1 MIRMPIMTSF
11 QVLFTLM
18 FVIVVVPVTILFDTV
33 KLRTTLI
40 VAGSLNALGTLVKA
54 ASTNNYIGMI
64 IGQSLGNLNWVVKSK
79 IKSH

>member
-1 MIRMPIMTSF
+1 MTSF
-11 QVLFTLM
+11 QVLFSLM
-18 FVIVVVPVTILFDTV
+18 FVIVVLPVTILFDTV
-33 KLRTTLI
+33 RLRTTLL

>member
-1 MIRMPIMTSF
+1 MTSF
-11 QVLFTLM
+11 QVLYTLM

-33 KLRTTLI
+33 KLRTTLL

-64 IGQSLGNLNWVVKSK
+64 LGQSVG
-79 IKSH
+79 

>member
-1 MIRMPIMTSF
+1 MTSF
-11 QVLFTLM
+11 QVLFSLM
-18 FVIVVVPVTILFDTV
+18 FVIVVLPVTILFDTV

>member
-1 MIRMPIMTSF
+1 MTSF
-11 QVLFTLM
+11 QVLFSLM
-18 FVIVVVPVTILFDTV
+18 FVIVVLPVTILFDTV
-33 KLRTTLI
+33 KLRTTLL